1 MKVAQMQPSLKW
13 SIEQRDLVEETGYH
27 QVHCTAGKYKTK
39 IFQLN
44 HLWWR
49 MSPGQ
54 ETWSKIESNQLPF
67 FSKAQTDHHWLKLPG
82 EDIAVSLW
90 FVGENTATTINQTL
104 IFLQEETTTN
114 QCLLPQ
120 HIQKTDGQKLLQED
134 YQSWKLGIASEEIT
148 STQSWLLVNLKHGQI
163 LISQHSKPKQ
173 PTRLAEKQSSSH
185 LSWKRPV
192 VFHHSPYTPHWEHAL
207 WAHDCPTRNWK
218 DRKILQGSS
227 QRDKEQWDMYLPSL
241 ATHALGPAEPQ

>member
-1 MKVAQMQPSLKW
+1 MKVAQMQPSHKW
-13 SIEQRDLVEETGYH
+13 SMVQRDLVEETGYH

-44 HLWWR
+44 YLWWR

-54 ETWSKIESNQLPF
+54 ETWSKIESNHLPF
-67 FSKAQTDHHWLKLPG
+67 FSKSQTDHHWLKLPG

-120 HIQKTDGQKLLQED
+120 HTQKRDGQKLLQED
-134 YQSWKLGIASEEIT
+134 YQSWKQGNASEGAT
-148 STQSWLLVNLKHGQI
+148 SSKLTSVELKTGPNPYSQTFEAQTANQTEVGRWSSRHLNWKHLPQS
-163 LISQHSKPKQ
+163 
-173 PTRLAEKQSSSH
+173 
-185 LSWKRPV
+185 
-192 VFHHSPYTPHWEHAL
+192 HHSPYTAHWEHWL

-218 DRKILQGSS
+218 DRKILQCPS
-227 QRDKEQWDMYLPSL
+227 QCDKEQWDMHLASLP
-241 ATHALGPAEPQ
+241 THALGTAKPQ